1 MTTIAQPAAS
11 VGRQRKIDVFVFLA
25 TALAGLGIWL
35 AVAGASGTR
44 EAWDSDYFYNV
55 GFPCMAFVSGLAGFL
70 RPTHAWRWGIAT
82 VILQPVALYWG
93 HSPAQGGFEP
103 ISLFFFVAYAVALA
117 FCAVAGAKLH
127 QLRN

>member
-1 MTTIAQPAAS
+1 MTTIAQSGPS
-11 VGRQRKIDVFVFLA
+11 LSRQRNIDLIVFLT

-35 AVAGASGTR
+35 AVVGASGTR

-70 RPTHAWRWGIAT
+70 RPSHAWRWGIAAM
-82 VILQPVALYWG
+82 ILQPVALYWG
-93 HSPAQGGFEP
+93 QGPSQGRFEP
-103 ISLFFFVAYAVALA
+103 IGLFFFLAYAVALA
-117 FCAVAGAKLH
+117 FCAVAGAKLR